1 MQYSDRFIPCRNTA
15 ARLNF
20 SLADKDVGPADSSKH
35 SDRDDNMQT
44 YNMLL
49 KSELLGMPPSL
60 ASPERGQNGSFS
72 PVTRSETIEN
82 SHEDSRLYRCV

>member
-20 SLADKDVGPADSSKH
+20 SLADKDVGQTETAKH
-35 SDRDDNMQT
+35 SERDDNMQT

-72 PVTRSETIEN
+72 PVTRYEGIA
-82 SHEDSRLYRCV
+82 

>member
-20 SLADKDVGPADSSKH
+20 NLADKDVEMTDPGKH
-35 SDRDDNMQT
+35 SEREDNMHT

-49 KSELLGMPPSL
+49 KSELLGMPPNL

-72 PVTRSETIEN
+72 PVTR
-82 SHEDSRLYRCV
+82 